1 MSKKNVKM
9 FVSLSRNV
17 CGTKKYLGLKMT
29 SFGRLEIRMMYEV
42 PLSSKRWNICL
53 QTIKKSH
60 TFLRRGV
67 LITQN
72 SRVNLKFLSTTTTIL
87 QGHSFILLPII
98 FHYFWWAPFVQNCQS
113 RPKIA
118 SLFDDWQLL
127 TNCCFKEIGN
137 FKTFMATKS
146 DKSLK
151 IGNQNHKCHLAMF
164 CFIPL

>member
-1 MSKKNVKM
+1 MWHQ
-9 FVSLSRNV
+9 R
-17 CGTKKYLGLKMT
+17 YLGLKMT

-72 SRVNLKFLSTTTTIL
+72 SGGKLKNFCQQQPTIL

-127 TNCCFKEIGN
+127 TNCCFKEIGI
-137 FKTFMATKS
+137 FKTFMIRKS
-146 DKSLK
+146 GKSIK
-151 IGNQNHKCHLAMF
+151 IENRNHKRHLAIS
-164 CFIPL
+164 CISP

>member
-1 MSKKNVKM
+1 MPKFKYSNATFWVIFKHCGNLVKMYQKKLSKNNVKM

-72 SRVNLKFLSTTTTIL
+72 SGGKLEIFVNNNNHSSR
-87 QGHSFILLPII
+87 SFIHSSPHHFSLLLMSTFRSKLPI
-98 FHYFWWAPFVQNCQS
+98 
-113 RPKIA
+113 
-118 SLFDDWQLL
+118 
-127 TNCCFKEIGN
+127 
-137 FKTFMATKS
+137 
-146 DKSLK
+146 
-151 IGNQNHKCHLAMF
+151 
-164 CFIPL
+164 